1 LKIDPRTATPC
12 RTVAFSP
19 DGRLLAEANYLG
31 FVTLREAGTGAIVR
45 RFLAQTALVETVR
58 FEPKTGVLLLVGAG
72 FEGGRDQ
79 GVVKV
84 IDPRN
89 GRRLAELGG
98 HRDDVTDVIGLPGER
113 RRVVSVGLDR
123 RVIVHDL
130 ADPARSWTWEGYED
144 YLNTCADR
152 PGHPGQLAVIGD
164 SPYSYV
170 LDADRRE
177 VLTKLETPG
186 DSNGLTWSADGR
198 YALIGDDLGR
208 VLYFDSERGWALVGE
223 ARVGGAAKRMVIDPF
238 DPARSLVACY
248 DGRVWSV
255 SRTPGGAPP
264 FVAVERRRGLWG
276 INVAAT
282 ATRLSV
288 PSFFDRAYL
297 LERGADGRVLGDM
310 GPEPSPTFGCN
321 WVAVRPGGREI
332 AVTHDDGRVRLRDA
346 ETGRLLQTLGP
357 DTESLYMGAAFHPTL
372 PLLYTVDFHG
382 ELFAYD
388 LSTGAVAWRRD
399 LALGP
404 GISLDVSP
412 DGRHL
417 AVGGYQWRGRMLTL
431 GDDGLPRVVDDLD
444 AAARGVLK
452 SVSFASD
459 TRLLAASG
467 DGVLVIHDLVNGR
480 FVPTRTLRGSPA
492 MELCNGV
499 SSSPDGRIA
508 YVVARDQ
515 TIRAFD
521 LESGRE
527 LATGLAHVRGVK
539 AVHASPCGRWVATGS
554 YDRTVM
560 IWSSV
565 ELAVTLP
572 PVRLACSGVSGVRCH
587 GESVYLC
594 SFDGVVAA
602 VDAASG
608 RVRWSRTAADVAE
621 GGLRCVS
628 TVSCS
633 SSSTWKTPPSTCAS
647 SAMRSAS
654 SSPATRVIS

>member
-1 LKIDPRTATPC
+1 MTRRWVSVAAPPAFVRCGAMPAARPANRLAVASPPPVVSLLKIDPRTATPC

-31 FVTLREAGTGAIVR
+31 FVTLRESQGGAIVR

-84 IDPRN
+84 IDPRS
-89 GRRLAELGG
+89 GRRLAELSG
-98 HRDDVTDVIGLPGER
+98 HRDDITDVIGLPGER

-130 ADPARSWTWEGYED
+130 ADRSRSWTWDGYED

-164 SPYSYV
+164 SPHSYV

-177 VLTKLETPG
+177 VIAKLETPG
-186 DSNGLTWSADGR
+186 DSNGLVWSDDGR
-198 YALIGDDLGR
+198 YVLVGDDLGR
-208 VLYFDSERGWALVGE
+208 ILYFDGDRGWVLVGE
-223 ARVGGAAKRMVIDPF
+223 ARVGGAAKRMVTDPY

-255 SRTPGGAPP
+255 SRRPGGPDP
-264 FVAVERRRGLWG
+264 FVAVDRRRGMWG

-297 LERGADGRVLGDM
+297 LERDENGRARGDI
-310 GPEPSPTFGCN
+310 GPEPAPTFGCN
-321 WVAVRPGGREI
+321 WVAVRPGGHEI

-346 ETGRLLQTLGP
+346 ASGRLLQTLGP
-357 DTESLYMGAAFHPTL
+357 DTESLTMGGAFHPTL
-372 PLLYTVDFHG
+372 PLFYTVDFHG
-382 ELFAYD
+382 ELLAYD
-388 LSTGAVAWRRD
+388 LISGCVAWRRD
-399 LALGP
+399 LDLGP
-404 GISLDVSP
+404 GISVDVSP
-412 DGRHL
+412 DGRRV
-417 AVGGYQWRGRMLTL
+417 AVGGYQWRGRLLTL
-431 GDDGLPRVVDDLD
+431 GEDGLPREVDELA

-452 SVSFASD
+452 SVAFASA

-467 DGVLVIHDLVNGR
+467 DGALVVHDLLNGR
-480 FVPTRTLRGSPA
+480 FVPTRVLRGSPP

-499 SSSPDGRIA
+499 ATSPDGRIA

-515 TIRAFD
+515 TVRAFD
-521 LESGRE
+521 LDSGRE
-527 LATGLAHVRGVK
+527 IATGLAHVRGVK
-539 AVHASPCGRWVATGS
+539 TVHASPCGRYVATGS

-560 IWSSV
+560 LWSADDLSV
-565 ELAVTLP
+565 QLP
-572 PVRLACSGVSGVRCH
+572 PVRLAGSGISGVRCH
-587 GESVYLC
+587 GESVFLC
-594 SFDGVVAA
+594 SFDGVVASIE
-602 VDAASG
+602 AATG
-608 RVRWSRTAADVAE
+608 RTRWTRTAADVAE
-621 GGLRCVS
+621 G
-628 TVSCS
+628 T
-633 SSSTWKTPPSTCAS
+633 
-647 SAMRSAS
+647 
-654 SSPATRVIS
+654 